1 MAAKFQ
7 KEIQELQSQVID
19 ESQMKVRLQMEVD
32 SKDSEI
38 EQLQSRLALLS
49 SETASLSSGGAE
61 NENDDGYAQGKIIF
75 QLIRVDI
82 FFFKM
87 NAKFFMYEFFFQNR
101 DWRVGCRCRTSKT

>member
-75 QLIRVDI
+75 YTTWYFYYKFL
-82 FFFKM
+82 FF
-87 NAKFFMYEFFFQNR
+87 
-101 DWRVGCRCRTSKT
+101 